1 MPCPVLLPERNR
13 LSLKFNFINFRVS
26 LSDFPPK
33 RRWQPEQLFLNPLRI
48 CLAVSSGHFDMTEV
62 L

>member
-1 MPCPVLLPERNR
+1 MPCPVLLSERNR

-33 RRWQPEQLFLNPLRI
+33 RWWQPQQLLLNPLRI
-48 CLAVSSGHFDMTEV
+48 GLAVLRRHFDVTEV
-62 L
+62 M